1 MEKIAY
7 FILITLVVLWL
18 FAIVFGFVIAF
29 PVGLIGLLFIISLGL
44 LFIKVL
50 KEKIRNKSED
60 DKYKDVRW

>member
-7 FILITLVVLWL
+7 LILIALVIIWLSAIAFGFIL
-18 FAIVFGFVIAF
+18 AF
-29 PVGLIGLLFIISLGL
+29 PIGLIGLLFIIALGL

-60 DKYKDVRW
+60 EKYKDVKW